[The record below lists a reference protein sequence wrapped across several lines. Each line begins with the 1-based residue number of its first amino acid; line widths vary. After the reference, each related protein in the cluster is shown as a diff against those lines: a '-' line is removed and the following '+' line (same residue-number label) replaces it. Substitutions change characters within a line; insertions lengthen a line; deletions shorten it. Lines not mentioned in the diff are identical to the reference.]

1 MSYLDSL
8 LTTLVERTL
17 VTFEIKIW
25 MLDIAV
31 EVHIFQGLFS
41 WKNVD
46 LSDISF
52 VHDFNFQNNFSFMPC
67 PSTSPKIFCAGPNFL
82 SQSKN
87 LIVFSGL
94 FKNFCAG
101 TDTKFIEW
109 KSSFGVAQNVW
120 DWHKM

>member
-46 LSDISF
+46 LSDISIRSL
-52 VHDFNFQNNFSFMPC
+52 FQ
-67 PSTSPKIFCAGPNFL
+67 FL
-82 SQSKN
+82 RQ
-87 LIVFSGL
+87 L
-94 FKNFCAG
+94 
-101 TDTKFIEW
+101 
-109 KSSFGVAQNVW
+109 
-120 DWHKM
+120 